1 MASSQYDLI
10 MIASTVSI
18 SQPAH
23 LSLAKGQLQ
32 ISLKTSGVIDTI
44 PIDSLGYLILDH
56 PQITL
61 THALLAKLGT
71 YQVATVICDSKHL
84 PISLTLPLY
93 GHHLSQERFHH
104 QLNAPLPLK
113 KQLWKRVIIQ
123 KIDHQS
129 LLLKEKQALATY
141 RLLQQF
147 KSEVRSGDSSQ
158 KEAQAAKH
166 YWKALFGSAFFRDP
180 KREDFYNLA
189 LNYGYAILRAMV
201 ARALIGSGLLP
212 FAGIHHHN
220 RYNPYC
226 LADDIM
232 EPYRPWVDR
241 YLYHLQLPQR
251 AAPTQLS
258 KEERAQ
264 LLEIPYLAC
273 HTKEGQSQLDIGIA
287 QTTASLAKVYYTQNH
302 RLITFPSLPCDE
314 KKKKRNTKKN

>member
-1 MASSQYDLI
+1 MENPQSKAI
-10 MIASTVSI
+10 MTNSTLSI
-18 SQPAH
+18 SEPAH

-32 ISLKTSGVIDTI
+32 ISFKTSGEIRTT
-44 PIDSLGYLILDH
+44 PIDNLGYLILDH
-56 PQITL
+56 VQITL
-61 THALLAKLGT
+61 TNALLAKLGAS
-71 YQVATVICDSKHL
+71 QVATVICDSKHL
-84 PISLTLPLY
+84 PISFNLPLH

-113 KQLWKRVIIQ
+113 KQLWKQVIIQ

-129 LLLKEKQALATY
+129 LLLKEKQAVATY

-166 YWKALFGSAFFRDP
+166 YWKALFGQAFLRDP
-180 KREDFYNLA
+180 KREDFYNMA

-241 YLYHLQLPQR
+241 HLYHLQLPQR

-258 KEERAQ
+258 KQERAR

-273 HTKEGQSQLDIGIA
+273 HTKEGQSQLHTGITE
-287 QTTASLAKVYYTQNH
+287 TTASLAKVYRTQNH
-302 RLITFPSLPCDE
+302 RLITFPSLPCD
-314 KKKKRNTKKN
+314 KKKKRRNAKKN